1 MFAESRRRLSR
12 PGRHALALALAA
24 ILALPAVLGLAT
36 PAVAAQPENLGDQ
49 VTDDVGVLTGPDE
62 TRLRSALQA
71 LLDQTHVQL
80 WVWYTATTGN
90 LTAPDFAAATAER
103 SSLGGTDLLLV
114 LALDDRAYGY
124 SRPAAFPFS
133 DAQLELL
140 LSQHLEPGLRAQDYG
155 GAVVAFAAALGGALQ
170 PVEPPVPGDPL
181 PPGDPP
187 APADGLGQLGMGTLL
202 MVIVVFLLVGGV
214 AWFFLVRR
222 RFGAAVGVSSEAAA
236 PTPGGADPLA
246 SLSDADLNSEA
257 NRLLLA
263 TDDAVRDSEQELGFA
278 EAQFGQATAAP
289 FREAIAAAREGLRA
303 AFTIRQAL
311 DDATPEDRPTRRRM
325 LGELIGHCRRAQ
337 ERLDAEAARF
347 EELRALEREAPA
359 ILAGLPAAAA
369 AAEARIPAAE
379 ATLARLGEYAD
390 HSWRAVAP
398 NLEEARAR
406 VAAARAALAE
416 GEKATA
422 AGDALRVA
430 AAARAG
436 QEAIGQANA
445 FLEAIAHLVAEL
457 DQARDRV
464 TGEIAEAE
472 ADLARA
478 RAAAAAAPAQPG
490 LPGQIAEVEALLAGA
505 RRDISPPKPDVAS
518 AYTRARRAN
527 EIADQVLAG
536 IRSAAEQRAVLASR
550 LDTSI
555 RGAKAAVSRAA
566 DYVAT
571 HRRGVDRKARTRLAE
586 AERHLD
592 QAVAAGRSDPATGIR
607 EAEHAARL
615 ADEALTLAQDDYDD
629 WDDPWH
635 GGRRR
640 RPNDSA
646 DVAAV
651 IVSGVIGGLLGGMMG
666 GGRGGGGGGW
676 GGGFP
681 GGGGGGV
688 LGGGRTS
695 GGGRW

>member
-1 MFAESRRRLSR
+1 MIAEPRRRLARPSR
-12 PGRHALALALAA
+12 PAVVLALAA
-24 ILALPAVLGLAT
+24 VLALPAVLGFASPT
-36 PAVAAQPENLGDQ
+36 VAAEPQNLRDQ
-49 VTDDVGVLTGPDE
+49 LTDDVGVLTAPDE
-62 TRLRSALQA
+62 ARLRSALLD
-71 LLDQTHVQL
+71 LLDRTGVQL
-80 WVWYTATTGN
+80 WVWFTATTGN
-90 LTAPDFAAATAER
+90 LGAPEFAAATAER
-103 SSLGGTDLLLV
+103 SGFGGTDVLLV
-114 LALDDRAYGY
+114 VALDDRAYGY
-124 SRPAAFPFS
+124 SRPAAFPLS
-133 DAQLELL
+133 DADLELL
-140 LSQHLEPGLRAQDYG
+140 LSRELEPGLRAGDYA
-155 GAVVAFAAALGGALQ
+155 GAVVEFAAALGGALQ
-170 PVEPPVPGDPL
+170 PGEPPAPPPGEPPV
-181 PPGDPP
+181 
-187 APADGLGQLGMGTLL
+187 PADGLGQLGIGTLL
-202 MVIVVFLLVGGV
+202 IVIAAVLLVGGV
-214 AWFFLVRR
+214 VWFLLVRR
-222 RFGAAVGVSSEAAA
+222 RYGAAVGVAGERPA
-236 PTPGGADPLA
+236 PMPGGADPLA
-246 SLSDADLNSEA
+246 SLSDDDLNSEA

-263 TDDAVRDSEQELGFA
+263 TDDAVRDSDQELGFA
-278 EAQFGQATAAP
+278 EAQFGQAMVAP
-289 FREAIAAAREGLRA
+289 FREAIAAAKEGLRA
-303 AFTIRQAL
+303 AFAIRQAL

-325 LGELIGHCRRAQ
+325 LSELMGHCRRAQ

-347 EELRALEREAPA
+347 AELRALEREAPA

-369 AAEARIPAAE
+369 AVEERIPAIE
-379 ATLARLGEYAD
+379 ATMARLGEYAD

-422 AGDALRVA
+422 AGDTLRVS

-436 QEAIGQANA
+436 QEAIAQANA
-445 FLEAIAHLVAEL
+445 FLDAVAHLAAEL

-464 TGEIAEAE
+464 AGEIAEAE

-478 RAAAAAAPAQPG
+478 RAAAATAQVQPG

-518 AYTRARRAN
+518 AYARARRAN

-536 IRSAAEQRAVLASR
+536 IRSAAEERAALASR

-555 RGAKAAVSRAA
+555 RGAQAAVTRAA

-571 HRRGVDRKARTRLAE
+571 HRRGVGRRARTRLAE
-586 AERHLD
+586 AERHLE
-592 QAVAAGRSDPATGIR
+592 QAVPAGRSDPAAGIR
-607 EAEHAARL
+607 EADLAARL
-615 ADEALTLAQDDYDD
+615 ADEALALAQDDYDD

-666 GGRGGGGGGW
+666 GGGGGRGGLGGGW
-676 GGGFP
+676 GGGSF
-681 GGGGGGV
+681 
-688 LGGGRTS
+688 GGGRTS

>member
-1 MFAESRRRLSR
+1 MFAESRRRLAR
-12 PGRHALALALAA
+12 PGRPALALALAA
-24 ILALPAVLGLAT
+24 VLALPAVLGLA
-36 PAVAAQPENLGDQ
+36 PSAAAAQPQNLRDQ
-49 VTDDVGVLTGPDE
+49 LTDDAGALTGPDE
-62 TRLRSALQA
+62 TRLRSAL
-71 LLDQTHVQL
+71 LDLQDRTGVQL

-124 SRPAAFPFS
+124 SRPDAFPVS
-133 DAQLELL
+133 DAELELL
-140 LSQHLEPGLRAQDYG
+140 LSQELEPGLRAQDYA
-155 GAVVAFAAALGGALQ
+155 GAVVTFAAALGGALQ
-170 PVEPPVPGDPL
+170 PGDPPAP

-187 APADGLGQLGMGTLL
+187 APADGLGQLGLGTLL
-202 MVIVVFLLVGGV
+202 MVIVVVVLVGGV
-214 AWFFLVRR
+214 AWFLLVRR
-222 RFGAAVGVSSEAAA
+222 RYGDAVGVSGAAAA

-257 NRLLLA
+257 NLLLLA

-278 EAQFGQATAAP
+278 EAQFGQAETAP
-289 FREAIAAAREGLRA
+289 FREAIASAKEGLRT

-337 ERLDAEAARF
+337 ERLDAQAARF

-359 ILAGLPAAAA
+359 ILAGLPAAADA
-369 AAEARIPAAE
+369 VEARIPAAE
-379 ATLARLGEYAD
+379 ATMAHLGEYAD
-390 HSWRAVAP
+390 HSWRAVSP

-406 VAAARAALAE
+406 VAAARAALIE

-422 AGDALRVA
+422 AGDTRRVA

-445 FLEAIAHLVAEL
+445 FLEAIAHLAAEL

-464 TGEIAEAE
+464 AGEIAEAE

-478 RAAAAAAPAQPG
+478 RAAAAAAPAQAG

-505 RRDISPPKPDVAS
+505 RRDIDPPKPDVAS

-555 RGAKAAVSRAA
+555 RGAQAAVTRAA

-571 HRRGVDRKARTRLAE
+571 HRGGVDRTARTRLAE

-592 QAVAAGRSDPATGIR
+592 QALAAGRSDPAAGIR

-615 ADEALTLAQDDYDD
+615 ADEALALAQDDYDG

-646 DVAAV
+646 DVAAA
-651 IVSGVIGGLLGGMMG
+651 IVGSVIGGMLGGMIG

-676 GGGFP
+676 GGGF
-681 GGGGGGV
+681 

>member
-1 MFAESRRRLSR
+1 MIAEPRRRLAR
-12 PGRHALALALAA
+12 PGRPAVVLALAA
-24 ILALPAVLGLAT
+24 VLTLPAVLGFAS
-36 PAVAAQPENLGDQ
+36 PAVAAEPQNLRDQ
-49 VTDDVGVLTGPDE
+49 LTDDVGVLTGPDE
-62 TRLRSALQA
+62 TRLRSALLD
-71 LLDQTHVQL
+71 LLDRTGVQL
-80 WVWYTATTGN
+80 WVWFTATTGN
-90 LTAPDFAAATAER
+90 LGAPEFAAATAQR
-103 SSLGGTDLLLV
+103 SGLGGTDLLLV
-114 LALDDRAYGY
+114 VALDDRAYGY
-124 SRPAAFPFS
+124 SRPAAFPLS
-133 DAQLELL
+133 DADLELL
-140 LSQHLEPGLRAQDYG
+140 LSRELEPGLRAGDYA
-155 GAVVAFAAALGGALQ
+155 GAVVEFASALGVALQ
-170 PVEPPVPGDPL
+170 PGAPPVP
-181 PPGDPP
+181 
-187 APADGLGQLGMGTLL
+187 ANGLGQLGIGTLL
-202 MVIVVFLLVGGV
+202 IVIAAVLLVGGV
-214 AWFFLVRR
+214 VWFLLVRR
-222 RFGAAVGVSSEAAA
+222 RYGAAVGVAGERPA

-246 SLSDADLNSEA
+246 SLSDDDLNSEA

-263 TDDAVRDSEQELGFA
+263 TDDAVRDSEQELDFA
-278 EAQFGQATAAP
+278 EAQFGQAMAAP
-289 FREAIAAAREGLRA
+289 FREAIAAAKEGLRS
-303 AFTIRQAL
+303 AFAIRQAL

-325 LGELIGHCRRAQ
+325 LSELMGYCRRAQ

-347 EELRALEREAPA
+347 AELRALEREAPA

-369 AAEARIPAAE
+369 AVEERIPAIE
-379 ATLARLGEYAD
+379 ATMARLGEYAD
-390 HSWRAVAP
+390 HSWRAVEP

-422 AGDALRVA
+422 AGDTLRVS

-436 QEAIGQANA
+436 QEAIAQANA
-445 FLEAIAHLVAEL
+445 FLDAVAHLAAEL

-464 TGEIAEAE
+464 AGEIAEAE

-478 RAAAAAAPAQPG
+478 RAAAATAQAQPG

-518 AYTRARRAN
+518 AYARARRAN

-536 IRSAAEQRAVLASR
+536 IRSAAEERAALASR

-555 RGAKAAVSRAA
+555 RGAQAAVTRAA

-571 HRRGVDRKARTRLAE
+571 HRKGVGRRARTRLAE
-586 AERHLD
+586 AERHLE
-592 QAVAAGRSDPATGIR
+592 QAVAAGRSDPAAGIR
-607 EAEHAARL
+607 EADLAARL
-615 ADEALTLAQDDYDD
+615 ADEALALAQDDYDD

-666 GGRGGGGGGW
+666 GGGGGRGGLGGGW
-676 GGGFP
+676 GGGSF
-681 GGGGGGV
+681 
-688 LGGGRTS
+688 GGGRSS